1 MSYTKTI
8 KKNKHTNGG
17 TEMKQADQKLHDKG
31 YYLFNMAYN
40 KNQYELCDGEGE
52 VLIDHLSEAQVIALS
67 EML

>member
-1 MSYTKTI
+1 
-8 KKNKHTNGG
+8 
-17 TEMKQADQKLHDKG
+17 MKQADQKLHDKG

-40 KNQYELCDGEGE
+40 KNQYELCDGEAE